1 METQIDSID
10 KVHQL
15 KKDDIIY
22 QITHQGNDK
31 YQISAINDAVVMAY
45 KICDE
50 VHFKAF
56 PIMLLISENW
66 YVDKESKVHMDV

>member
-1 METQIDSID
+1 METQIDSLDRI
-10 KVHQL
+10 HQL

-22 QITHQGNDK
+22 QITNDGKDK
-31 YQISAINDAVVMAY
+31 YQISAINDVVVMAY
-45 KICDE
+45 RICEE

-66 YVDKESKVHMDV
+66 YVESK